1 MNDSCNVNLE
11 TNKNN
16 QNEKIIEKNE
26 ENKNVNS
33 NEKLAPKL
41 SRKNLIKGPYILGEV
56 IGEGNFGT
64 VRLATQIKIGEKLAI
79 KIINKNNIK
88 KKSDIVRIK
97 KEISILK
104 KIRHKNIIQIYEVM
118 ESNQNVYIAMENCE
132 GKELFEYIIKNKRLK
147 ELEACRLFRQLINGV
162 DYIHSQGIIHR
173 DLKPENILLDENMD
187 IKISDF
193 GLSTFFSKGEYL
205 STPCG
210 TPNYAPPE
218 MLIGQK
224 YDGELSD
231 IWSCGIILY
240 TMLTGSLP
248 CAESKETIIL
258 NKIVSNQ
265 YIIPNYLSKGAI
277 DLLSCMLEPDYLKR
291 IKIKDIMKHPWFNKT
306 KNQLTPGIDIKNN
319 EHTPIDESILKKMLQ
334 YGYNINECRDNLEHM
349 KNNSLTTVYYLLLKK
364 FIHNKGQ
371 SIADLK
377 SPAFLEYMAKNSGSE
392 GTNNYIQNT
401 IKMVSEDNSKK
412 KNFENIL
419 LNEGLNKS
427 CFSNNIL
434 GKSKNFE
441 MNAKLAKHAKKKS
454 EDISNLSLQLKKFN
468 FNKDISLSK
477 SKNKNKTKANLN
489 NNTFNSHYNCYEDNN
504 FLTQNQFLYSNNLK
518 ANNKINSGVNSI
530 KDKKIF
536 YQKKKTPD
544 IKKIKILSS
553 KNNQNKKSNKKI
565 GVNTKLSSNNVKK
578 LKSPT
583 LTKKI
588 KNNFID
594 NNIYSNQ
601 TSNKTNNSNFHSINL
616 TESMTIPNNALN
628 LLSSSINITNT
639 NNEKDKNKN
648 KLKSISPKQKLIIKN
663 KEEIS
668 KNENNKKDYKENKKE
683 DEQNNNISVI
693 KMIANKI
700 INYTINN
707 SFDAPESIKNKK
719 NYASVIQRDDPQ
731 KTHDLYFSQQAYQEH
746 QDNNIRKKITTE
758 RIFTETKKKKSQN
771 DNVVL
776 DKSDSPVNYSIEKII
791 SSNRVAKKNIKQKN
805 ISSKNN
811 VVKTNNNKSNNKNY
825 NNRYE
830 STKNIENKN
839 LKISERNSVSP
850 KKKENKEL
858 THNLNLNNANN
869 KNESV
874 IFEDEK
880 SEVESKDSKKVNNY
894 INGNKLIIQ
903 IANTDINGA
912 KNDSKS
918 KIKTENKQINK
929 SHFNNGNYSSKNVVN
944 TSIKDFKL
952 LNNDKNNIYINKFSK
967 RYISPISQNR
977 GTFKKQNI
985 EKNINIKKSFKSKD
999 KIKDKEKE
1007 KDYFMDNNKKY
1018 ETYTNRAGKLKGNK
1032 ISNGNFTNSNIN
1044 SNNNKNKEISNSKKN
1059 IYLTKTYNTNL
1070 NQNTNT
1076 NKKNNN
1082 DNNNSNTLSKKKN
1095 FNKICHTRTGSGS
1108 DSVSF
1113 FSKIKVISSKI
1124 NNRRRQQKDQIPE
1137 ESGLHIKHLTSGN
1150 ILTEYKNKT
1159 YNKSFNNNS
1168 KENNF
1173 YLDSIVKNYSIT
1185 GLIDKIS
1192 NFLKKEKYNIT
1203 KQISPNLHS
1212 LKCSKEG
1219 GLIFHIEIIPLTS
1232 KNNDIFYLKKIFD
1245 KGDVKIFNELI
1256 SNLQKNL

>member
-193 GLSTFFSKGEYL
+193 GLSTFFSQGEYL

-218 MLIGQK
+218 MLIGNQ

-265 YIIPNYLSKGAI
+265 YIIPTYLSKGAI
-277 DLLSCMLEPDYLKR
+277 DLLSCMLEPDYSKR
-291 IKIKDIMKHPWFNKT
+291 IKIKEIMKHPWFNKV

-319 EHTPIDESILKKMLQ
+319 EHTPIDENILKQMLK
-334 YGYNINECRDNLEHM
+334 YGYNINDCRDNLQHM

-377 SPAFLEYMAKNSGSE
+377 SPAFLEYMMKNSCSE

-401 IKMVSEDNSKK
+401 MKRVSEDNSKK

-419 LNEGLNKS
+419 NNEGLNKS
-427 CFSNNIL
+427 CFSNNTL

-489 NNTFNSHYNCYEDNN
+489 NNTFNCYDDNN
-504 FLTQNQFLYSNNLK
+504 FLTQNQFLYTNNLK
-518 ANNKINSGVNSI
+518 ANNKINSAVNGI

-536 YQKKKTPD
+536 YKKKKTPD
-544 IKKIKILSS
+544 IKKIKIID
-553 KNNQNKKSNKKI
+553 KNCQNKKSNKKI
-565 GVNTKLSSNNVKK
+565 GVNPKLSANNVKK

-594 NNIYSNQ
+594 NNIYNNQ

-628 LLSSSINITNT
+628 LLSSSININNT
-639 NNEKDKNKN
+639 NNEKDKNNN
-648 KLKSISPKQKLIIKN
+648 KLKSISPKQKLIIKH

-668 KNENNKKDYKENKKE
+668 KNENNKKDDKGNIKQ

-700 INYTINN
+700 INYTINS
-707 SFDAPESIKNKK
+707 SFDAPENIKDKK
-719 NYASVIQRDDPQ
+719 NYASVIQRDEPL
-731 KTHDLYFSQQAYQEH
+731 KTHDLYFSQQAYQDH
-746 QDNNIRKKITTE
+746 QENNIRKNITTE

-771 DNVVL
+771 ENVVL
-776 DKSDSPVNYSIEKII
+776 DKSDSPVNYSIEKLI
-791 SSNRVAKKNIKQKN
+791 SSNRVVKKNIKQKN
-805 ISSKNN
+805 TSTKNN
-811 VVKTNNNKSNNKNY
+811 FAKNNNKSNNKNY

-830 STKNIENKN
+830 SSKNIDLKN
-839 LKISERNSVSP
+839 IKISERNSVSP
-850 KKKENKEL
+850 KKKENKDL
-858 THNLNLNNANN
+858 THNLILNNVNN
-869 KNESV
+869 NNESV

-880 SEVESKDSKKVNNY
+880 SEVESKDSKKVKNY
-894 INGNKLIIQ
+894 ISGNKLIIQ

-912 KNDSKS
+912 KTDSKS
-918 KIKTENKQINK
+918 KIKSENKQINK
-929 SHFNNGNYSSKNVVN
+929 SNFNNGNYSSKNVVN
-944 TSIKDFKL
+944 DSIKDFKL
-952 LNNDKNNIYINKFSK
+952 SNNEKNNIYINKFSK

-985 EKNINIKKSFKSKD
+985 EKNINVKKSFKSKD
-999 KIKDKEKE
+999 KNKEKEKE
-1007 KDYFMDNNKKY
+1007 KDFFMDNNKKY
-1018 ETYTNRAGKLKGNK
+1018 ETFTNRASKLKGNK
-1032 ISNGNFTNSNIN
+1032 TSNGNFANIN

-1059 IYLTKTYNTNL
+1059 IYLTKTYNTNI
-1070 NQNTNT
+1070 NQNSNG

-1082 DNNNSNTLSKKKN
+1082 DYNNSSNTLNKKKN

-1124 NNRRRQQKDQIPE
+1124 NNRRRQKEQIPE

-1159 YNKSFNNNS
+1159 YNKSFNNNV

-1173 YLDSIVKNYSIT
+1173 YLDSIIKNYSIT
-1185 GLIDKIS
+1185 GLIDKIT

-1203 KQISPNLHS
+1203 KQVSPNLHS

-1245 KGDVKIFNELI
+1245 KGDLKIFNELI
-1256 SNLQKNL
+1256 SNLEKYI

>member
-11 TNKNN
+11 ANKNN
-16 QNEKIIEKNE
+16 QNEKITEKNE

-79 KIINKNNIK
+79 KIINKNNIT

-193 GLSTFFSKGEYL
+193 GLSTFFTQGEYL

-218 MLIGQK
+218 MLIGQQ

-265 YIIPNYLSKGAI
+265 YIIPSYLSKGAI

-291 IKIKDIMKHPWFNKT
+291 IKIKDIMKHPWFNKA

-334 YGYNINECRDNLEHM
+334 YGYNIDECRDNLQHM

-377 SPAFLEYMAKNSGSE
+377 SPSFLEYMAKNSCSE

-401 IKMVSEDNSKK
+401 RLVSEDNAKK

-419 LNEGLNKS
+419 LNDGLNKS
-427 CFSNNIL
+427 CFSNNTL

-441 MNAKLAKHAKKKS
+441 MNTKLAKHAKKKS

-489 NNTFNSHYNCYEDNN
+489 NNTFNSHCNYEDNN
-504 FLTQNQFLYSNNLK
+504 FLTQNQFLYTNNLK
-518 ANNKINSGVNSI
+518 TNNKINSAVNGN

-536 YQKKKTPD
+536 YKKKKTPD
-544 IKKIKILSS
+544 IKKIKIIDT

-565 GVNTKLSSNNVKK
+565 GVKTKLSANNVKK

-594 NNIYSNQ
+594 SNIYNNQ
-601 TSNKTNNSNFHSINL
+601 TNNKTNNSNFHSINL

-628 LLSSSINITNT
+628 LLSSSINVNNT
-639 NNEKDKNKN
+639 NNEKDKNNN
-648 KLKSISPKQKLIIKN
+648 KLKSISPKQKSIIKN

-668 KNENNKKDYKENKKE
+668 KNENNKKDEKDNENKK
-683 DEQNNNISVI
+683 DDDQNNNISVI

-700 INYTINN
+700 INYKINS
-707 SFDAPESIKNKK
+707 SFDAPENIKQKK
-719 NYASVIQRDDPQ
+719 NYQSVIQRDEPT
-731 KTHDLYFSQQAYQEH
+731 KTHELYFSQQAYQEH
-746 QDNNIRKKITTE
+746 QDHQDNNIRKNITTE

-771 DNVVL
+771 ENVVL
-776 DKSDSPVNYSIEKII
+776 DKSDSPVNYSIEKLI
-791 SSNRVAKKNIKQKN
+791 SSNRVGKKNIKQKN
-805 ISSKNN
+805 TSTKNN
-811 VVKTNNNKSNNKNY
+811 VVKNNNKSNNKNY
-825 NNRYE
+825 NNRYD
-830 STKNIENKN
+830 SSKNIDLKN
-839 LKISERNSVSP
+839 LKISERNSISP

-858 THNLNLNNANN
+858 SNNLNLNNVNN
-869 KNESV
+869 NNESV

-880 SEVESKDSKKVNNY
+880 SEVESKDSKKVKNY
-894 INGNKLIIQ
+894 ISGNKLIIQ
-903 IANTDINGA
+903 IAKTDNNGE
-912 KNDSKS
+912 KTDSKS

-944 TSIKDFKL
+944 DSIKDFKL
-952 LNNDKNNIYINKFSK
+952 SNNDKNNIYINKFSK

-977 GTFKKQNI
+977 GTLKKQNI
-985 EKNINIKKSFKSKD
+985 EKNISVKKPFKSKD
-999 KIKDKEKE
+999 KNKDKEKE
-1007 KDYFMDNNKKY
+1007 KDFFIDNNKKY

-1032 ISNGNFTNSNIN
+1032 TTNGNFTNIN
-1044 SNNNKNKEISNSKKN
+1044 SNNKNKEISNSKKN

-1070 NQNTNT
+1070 NQNSNA

-1082 DNNNSNTLSKKKN
+1082 DNNNNSNTLNKKKN
-1095 FNKICHTRTGSGS
+1095 FSKICHTRTGSGS

-1113 FSKIKVISSKI
+1113 FSKIKVISNKI
-1124 NNRRRQQKDQIPE
+1124 SNRRRQKEQIPE

-1159 YNKSFNNNS
+1159 NNKSFNNNTR
-1168 KENNF
+1168 ENNF

-1185 GLIDKIS
+1185 GLIDKIN
-1192 NFLKKEKYNIT
+1192 NFLKKEKCNIT
-1203 KQISPNLHS
+1203 KQVNPNLHV

-1232 KNNDIFYLKKIFD
+1232 KNNDVFYLKKIFD

-1256 SNLQKNL
+1256 SNLQKNI

>member
-11 TNKNN
+11 ANKNN

-193 GLSTFFSKGEYL
+193 GLSTFFSQGEYL

-218 MLIGQK
+218 MLIGQQ

-265 YIIPNYLSKGAI
+265 YIIPTYLSKGAI

-291 IKIKDIMKHPWFNKT
+291 IKIKDIIKHPWFNKV

-319 EHTPIDESILKKMLQ
+319 EYTPIDENILKKMLQ
-334 YGYNINECRDNLEHM
+334 YGYNINECRDNLQHM

-377 SPAFLEYMAKNSGSE
+377 SPAFLEYMVKNSCSE
-392 GTNNYIQNT
+392 GTNNYIKNS

-489 NNTFNSHYNCYEDNN
+489 NNTFNSHYNCFDDNN

-518 ANNKINSGVNSI
+518 SNNKINSAVNGN
-530 KDKKIF
+530 KDKKLF
-536 YQKKKTPD
+536 YKKKKTPD
-544 IKKIKILSS
+544 IKKIKISDA
-553 KNNQNKKSNKKI
+553 KNNQNKRSNKKI
-565 GVNTKLSSNNVKK
+565 GVNKKLSSNNVKK

-594 NNIYSNQ
+594 NNIYNNQ
-601 TSNKTNNSNFHSINL
+601 TNIKTNNNSNFQSINL
-616 TESMTIPNNALN
+616 TESMTIPNNTLN
-628 LLSSSINITNT
+628 LLSSSIKFNNT

-663 KEEIS
+663 KEES
-668 KNENNKKDYKENKKE
+668 KNGNNKKNDKDNKKE

-707 SFDAPESIKNKK
+707 SFDAPENVKDKK
-719 NYASVIQRDDPQ
+719 NYASVIQRDEPQ

-746 QDNNIRKKITTE
+746 QENNIRKNITTE
-758 RIFTETKKKKSQN
+758 RIFTETKKKKSHN
-771 DNVVL
+771 ENVVL
-776 DKSDSPVNYSIEKII
+776 DKSDSPVNYSIEKLI

-805 ISSKNN
+805 ASTKNN
-811 VVKTNNNKSNNKNY
+811 VVKNNNNKSNNKNY
-825 NNRYE
+825 NKRYE
-830 STKNIENKN
+830 SSKNIDLKN
-839 LKISERNSVSP
+839 LKISERNSLSP

-869 KNESV
+869 NNESV

-880 SEVESKDSKKVNNY
+880 SEVESKDSKKVKNY
-894 INGNKLIIQ
+894 ISGNKLIIQ
-903 IANTDINGA
+903 IAKTEIDGV

-929 SHFNNGNYSSKNVVN
+929 SHFNNENYSSKNVVN
-944 TSIKDFKL
+944 DSIKDFKL
-952 LNNDKNNIYINKFSK
+952 LNSDKNNININKFSK

-985 EKNINIKKSFKSKD
+985 DKNINIKKTFKSKETN
-999 KIKDKEKE
+999 KDKEKE
-1007 KDYFMDNNKKY
+1007 KDFFMDNNKKY
-1018 ETYTNRAGKLKGNK
+1018 DTYTNRAVKLKGNK
-1032 ISNGNFTNSNIN
+1032 ASNGNYINSNSN

-1059 IYLTKTYNTNL
+1059 IYLTKTYNTSL
-1070 NQNTNT
+1070 NQNSNA

-1082 DNNNSNTLSKKKN
+1082 NDINNSNTLSKKKN
-1095 FNKICHTRTGSGS
+1095 FKKICHTRTGSGS

-1113 FSKIKVISSKI
+1113 FSKIKVISNKI
-1124 NNRRRQQKDQIPE
+1124 NNRRRQKEQIPE

-1159 YNKSFNNNS
+1159 YNKSFNNNAN
-1168 KENNF
+1168 ENNF
-1173 YLDSIVKNYSIT
+1173 YLDSIIKNYSIT

-1203 KQISPNLHS
+1203 KQVSPNLH
-1212 LKCSKEG
+1212 LMKCSKEG

-1245 KGDVKIFNELI
+1245 KGDLKIFNELI
-1256 SNLQKNL
+1256 GNLQKSL

>member
-16 QNEKIIEKNE
+16 QNEKITEKNE

-41 SRKNLIKGPYILGEV
+41 SRKNLVKGPYILGEV

-79 KIINKNNIK
+79 KIINKNNIT

-193 GLSTFFSKGEYL
+193 GLSTFFTQGEYL

-218 MLIGQK
+218 MLIGQQ

-265 YIIPNYLSKGAI
+265 YIIPTYLSKGAI

-291 IKIKDIMKHPWFNKT
+291 IKIKDIIKHPWFNKA

-377 SPAFLEYMAKNSGSE
+377 SPAFLEYMVKNSCSE

-427 CFSNNIL
+427 CFSNNTL

-468 FNKDISLSK
+468 FNKDVSLSK

-504 FLTQNQFLYSNNLK
+504 FLTQNQFLYSNNIK
-518 ANNKINSGVNSI
+518 GNNKINSAVNGI

-536 YQKKKTPD
+536 YKKKKTPD
-544 IKKIKILSS
+544 IKKIKIIDS
-553 KNNQNKKSNKKI
+553 KNYQNKKSNKKI
-565 GVNTKLSSNNVKK
+565 GVNTKLSANNVKK

-594 NNIYSNQ
+594 NNIYNNQ
-601 TSNKTNNSNFHSINL
+601 TSNKTNNSNFQSINL

-628 LLSSSINITNT
+628 LLSSSINVNNT
-639 NNEKDKNKN
+639 NNKKDKDKNKS

-663 KEEIS
+663 KEEIA
-668 KNENNKKDYKENKKE
+668 KNENNKKDDKENKKE
-683 DEQNNNISVI
+683 DDQNNNISVI

-700 INYTINN
+700 INYTINS
-707 SFDAPESIKNKK
+707 SFDAPENVKDKK

-731 KTHDLYFSQQAYQEH
+731 KTHELYFSQQAYQEH
-746 QDNNIRKKITTE
+746 QDNNIRKNITTE

-771 DNVVL
+771 ENVVL
-776 DKSDSPVNYSIEKII
+776 DKSDSPVNYSIEKLI
-791 SSNRVAKKNIKQKN
+791 STNRVAKKNIKQKN
-805 ISSKNN
+805 ASTKNN
-811 VVKTNNNKSNNKNY
+811 FVKNNNNNNKSNNKNY

-830 STKNIENKN
+830 SSKNIDLKN

-858 THNLNLNNANN
+858 THNLNLKNVNNN
-869 KNESV
+869 NESV

-894 INGNKLIIQ
+894 ISGNKLIIQ
-903 IANTDINGA
+903 IANNDNNGE
-912 KNDSKS
+912 KNDSKA

-944 TSIKDFKL
+944 DSIKDFKL
-952 LNNDKNNIYINKFSK
+952 LNNDKNNIYINKVYK
-967 RYISPISQNR
+967 RYI
-977 GTFKKQNI
+977 
-985 EKNINIKKSFKSKD
+985 
-999 KIKDKEKE
+999 
-1007 KDYFMDNNKKY
+1007 
-1018 ETYTNRAGKLKGNK
+1018 
-1032 ISNGNFTNSNIN
+1032 
-1044 SNNNKNKEISNSKKN
+1044 
-1059 IYLTKTYNTNL
+1059 
-1070 NQNTNT
+1070 
-1076 NKKNNN
+1076 
-1082 DNNNSNTLSKKKN
+1082 
-1095 FNKICHTRTGSGS
+1095 
-1108 DSVSF
+1108 
-1113 FSKIKVISSKI
+1113 
-1124 NNRRRQQKDQIPE
+1124 
-1137 ESGLHIKHLTSGN
+1137 
-1150 ILTEYKNKT
+1150 
-1159 YNKSFNNNS
+1159 
-1168 KENNF
+1168 
-1173 YLDSIVKNYSIT
+1173 
-1185 GLIDKIS
+1185 
-1192 NFLKKEKYNIT
+1192 
-1203 KQISPNLHS
+1203 
-1212 LKCSKEG
+1212 
-1219 GLIFHIEIIPLTS
+1219 
-1232 KNNDIFYLKKIFD
+1232 
-1245 KGDVKIFNELI
+1245 
-1256 SNLQKNL
+1256 